1 MNEPTLHVKTLLQL
15 FVLQHLVF
23 GNDESQTSVQ
33 DPTGDVGSVVSSY
46 LFFLN
51 EYNSNNF
58 IQRNKEFFTLQK
70 IFELEQTPMG

>member
-33 DPTGDVGSVVSSY
+33 DPTGDVGSVVSSF
-46 LFFLN
+46 LFF
-51 EYNSNNF
+51 
-58 IQRNKEFFTLQK
+58 
-70 IFELEQTPMG
+70 